1 MEPNKPWPDQGKIQ
15 DPRGKKNG
23 LKSTALRERKATI
36 FHSHTKGERYVHWL
50 CKKDEQADAASWT
63 SFSLSK
69 PCQVAPIIAAMLID
83 ADKKNYRGF
92 LRSLISNLRSKLT
105 SEIIWE
111 AATASE
117 VKCNIH
123 MYNRVI
129 EVT

>member
-50 CKKDEQADAASWT
+50 CKKDVQADAASWA

-83 ADKKNYRGF
+83 ADKK
-92 LRSLISNLRSKLT
+92 KLQRVCEVT
-105 SEIIWE
+105 DFK
-111 AATASE
+111 SE
-117 VKCNIH
+117 VKVDLRDYLGGRNGL
-123 MYNRVI
+123 RG
-129 EVT
+129 